1 MPKGFQAILTNL
13 FGTWSR
19 LILLLPLTGFAQPCE
34 ARSSFTAR
42 FADTVAGPGLEQ
54 TTRLILDY
62 FPGDGEAIVGLEV
75 DTTAGG
81 FRFIDVTSGRGQIH
95 LAEAGFRIDYSE
107 SAIGVHLADT
117 VAVRLLTPAQSLT
130 LELRLTTN
138 QEPSTNVDTIQGVAH
153 RASVT
158 LAIVAPL
165 SVRLGIE
172 PGRLYPG
179 ESVEVRLTA
188 GLTSDDQRDIDS
200 VAVEWPEGITP
211 VGDSVLS
218 RRTPDEPIE
227 VRLPVRVSRDVSGS
241 LALVVSVSG
250 AGLQASPVAVPALEI
265 AAVPTFQ
272 IEVPEDGVRQH
283 EAVQLQLYWR
293 NESGVPIPAQSLSA
307 SAVAG
312 FARTRLLEGAGRGGT
327 GGVHLEADEEKGSV
341 EVHVVCEGDLEPGEV
356 VAVEL
361 EMTPLA
367 TGPFTFSGSFLP
379 ADRTTPVPLA
389 VALVQVVAP
398 EADLTVATS
407 LASTDLEL
415 ARGGLELELRQAL
428 VSLPLAR
435 GATLRLSE
443 SRSDDGNWVIEGL
456 LTDLLLERGVRVLA
470 DTATARVLHYRLADA
485 RVVYSPAGSGWNMFE
500 EKQRRDAR
508 MEIFLRLEDAEGRVR
523 WIQRVTSQNGEDRAP
538 EAAAWLGGAKGIDQG
553 FVTADH
559 RAVEIGLS
567 GLIAGGLF
575 FVFFAP

>member
-1 MPKGFQAILTNL
+1 MPKGFQTILTNL

-19 LILLLPLTGFAQPCE
+19 LLLLLLTLTGFARPGE

-42 FADTVAGPGLEQ
+42 FADAVAGPGLEQ
-54 TTRLILDY
+54 TARLILDY
-62 FPGDGEAIVGLEV
+62 FPGDGEAIVGVEV
-75 DTTAGG
+75 RTRG
-81 FRFIDVTSGRGQIH
+81 FRFIDATSVRGQIQ
-95 LAEAGFRIDYSE
+95 LDETGFRIDYSE
-107 SAIGVHLADT
+107 GAIGVHLADT
-117 VAVRLLTPAQSLT
+117 VAVRLLTPARSLP

-138 QEPSTNVDTIQGVAH
+138 EEPSTNVDTIQRVAH
-153 RASVT
+153 RATVT
-158 LAIVAPL
+158 LDIVAPL
-165 SVRLGIE
+165 SVRLEIE

-211 VGDSVLS
+211 VGPPVVS
-218 RRTPDEPIE
+218 RSTAEEPLE
-227 VRLPVRVSRDVSGS
+227 VRQSVRVSRDVSGS
-241 LALVVSVSG
+241 LVLTVSAAG
-250 AGLQASPVAVPALEI
+250 AGLRASPVAAPALEI

-272 IEVPEDGVRQH
+272 LEVPEDGVRHH
-283 EAVQLQLYWR
+283 EAVQLHLSWR
-293 NESGVPIPAQSLSA
+293 NESGVPIPVQSLSA

-312 FARTRLLEGAGRGGT
+312 FARARLVEVTACGGT
-327 GGVHLEADEEKGSV
+327 GGVHLDADEEKGSV
-341 EVHVVCEGDLEPGEV
+341 EVYVVCEGDLEPGQV

-398 EADLTVATS
+398 EADSTVTTS

-415 ARGGLELELRQAL
+415 ARAGLELELRQAL

-443 SRSDDGNWVIEGL
+443 SRSDDGNWVVEGL

-470 DTATARVLHYRLADA
+470 DTSTARVLHYRLADA
-485 RVVYSPAGSGWNMFE
+485 RVVYSPAGSGWNVFE
-500 EKQRRDAR
+500 DKQRRDAR
-508 MEIFLRLEDAEGRVR
+508 MEIFLRLEDADGRVR
-523 WIQRVTSQNGEDRAP
+523 WIQRVTSQNGQDRAP
-538 EAAAWLGGAKGIDQG
+538 EAAAWLGGAKGIDQVS
-553 FVTADH
+553 VTADH